1 MDTRY
6 GILDTCLISS
16 IENRASR
23 IALIALASL
32 LTITGCSDTKNSE
45 TAVDYTYKVV
55 KTYPHDPKAFTQ
67 GLVIENGVL
76 YEGTG
81 LPGRSTLRK
90 VELETGNILKMHKL
104 SPEFF
109 GEGITIYRDN
119 IIQLTY
125 KEHVGFVYNK
135 DTFELLRKFN
145 YPAEGWGITHNGTH
159 LITSDGT
166 PTLYF
171 LDPETFEQVSRII
184 VYDRNVPL
192 WNLNELEYVESQIY
206 ANVWGT
212 DRIAR
217 IEPKTGRVTGW
228 IDMKGLLPRQD
239 RTEYEDVLNG
249 IAYDQKSGRL
259 FVTGKFW
266 PKLFEIKL
274 IPVK

>member
-1 MDTRY
+1 V
-6 GILDTCLISS
+6 IFLFCLDSK
-16 IENRASR
+16 N
-23 IALIALASL
+23 
-32 LTITGCSDTKNSE
+32 SDTSR
-45 TAVDYTYKVV
+45 AYTYKVIN
-55 KTYPHDPKAFTQ
+55 TFPHDQKAFTQ
-67 GLVIENGVL
+67 GLVFENGVL

-90 VELETGNILKMHKL
+90 VELETGNILKMYKL

-109 GEGITIYRDN
+109 GEGITIYRDK

-125 KEHVGFVYNK
+125 KENVGFVYNK

-145 YPAEGWGITHNGTH
+145 YPTEGWGITHNGTH

-171 LDPETFEQVSRII
+171 LDPETFEQVRRII
-184 VYDRNVPL
+184 VYDRDVPL
-192 WNLNELEYVESQIY
+192 WSLNELEYVEGQIY

-212 DRIAR
+212 DRIA
-217 IEPKTGRVTGW
+217 IIAPETGRVTGW

-239 RTEYEDVLNG
+239 HTGYEDVLNG

>member
-1 MDTRY
+1 MNRFLKLFIPGFIAILVALLVLFCLDSENPDTAR
-6 GILDTCLISS
+6 T
-16 IENRASR
+16 
-23 IALIALASL
+23 
-32 LTITGCSDTKNSE
+32 
-45 TAVDYTYKVV
+45 YTYKIVN
-55 KTYPHDPKAFTQ
+55 TFAHDPKAFTQ
-67 GLVIENGVL
+67 GLVFENGVL

-90 VELETGNILKMHKL
+90 VELETGNILKMYKL

-109 GEGITIYRDN
+109 GEGITIYGDN

-125 KEHVGFVYNK
+125 KENVGFVYNK

-145 YPAEGWGITHNGTH
+145 YPTEGWGITHNGTH
-159 LITSDGT
+159 LIMSDGT

-171 LDPETFEQVSRII
+171 LDPETFEKVSRVR
-184 VYDRNVPL
+184 VYDRNVPV
-192 WNLNELEYVESQIY
+192 WSLNELEYVEGQIY

-212 DRIAR
+212 ERIAR
-217 IEPKTGRVTGW
+217 IAPETGRVTGW
-228 IDMKGLLPRQD
+228 IDIKGLLAQQD
-239 RTEYEDVLNG
+239 YTEYRDVLNG

-274 IPVK
+274 IPMK